1 MEDLTVSGIVQPEL
15 PRSYFDRSRKRIG
28 SYRTGLIYPVEAKIV
43 KPNDHVK
50 IKTEAVIRRLP
61 TIAPSFSSERIV
73 FRWFY
78 VPLRTLWKKFPQWL
92 TGTKEYTDDVPF
104 EEDVPRWTPSTA
116 EKTKAGTLWQALGY
130 PVNCL
135 PTTKPADFKR
145 QAYAYFY
152 DSFMRYKPIQK
163 SILVDGEPGTWT
175 GEDLLYVLKD
185 RDYFTTGLP
194 NQQLGEPVALPIT
207 GTTQAL
213 WEEGINEAPQ
223 FPFAMGW
230 TTGDST
236 DTFKPAAVGLNK
248 AQQPLGTDVP
258 SDPEI
263 HPGYLNAV
271 LKNQPETRSSTGQ
284 TVQELF
290 RWKPYTDKLNQN
302 IVDMTNI
309 ASATIAMIRHAGA
322 RQIQAENLA
331 RSGVMYT
338 DVLKLNWGDAPSDD
352 ILGLPTY
359 LGGMTVQ
366 VINSEVLQTSASQ
379 EGQPLGQLGGHG
391 LGVGTGDEIILN
403 AKEFGVLMG
412 LMYIKTENIYG
423 SQQMPREDE
432 FLSNEDVGWIA
443 YQHLSEQPVKKS
455 EILCASE
462 QFVWDN
468 NGTREFGNQ
477 DPTAKQYNDDI
488 FMYQPIYQFMREAQ
502 SDVFGLLTQE
512 QVYTDAQGTDIKKI
526 NNLYIWTEAYFYS
539 IKNGERPAFNSDF
552 LEMKGDNRNY
562 TITDDSLEADNF
574 IIWLNM
580 KEDWYSVLDKYGTP
594 GFFDHFG
601 QTTGA

>member
-28 SYRTGLIYPVEAKIV
+28 SYKTGLIYPIEAKIV
-43 KPNDHVK
+43 KPNDHVR
-50 IKTEAVIRRLP
+50 IKLEAVIRRLP
-61 TIAPSFSSERIV
+61 TLSPSFSEERIV

-78 VPLRTLWKKFPQWL
+78 VPLRTLWKKFPQWM
-92 TGTKEYTDDVPF
+92 TGIKEYTDDVPF

-163 SILVDGEPGTWT
+163 SILVEGEPGSWT

-207 GTTQAL
+207 GTTQAK
-213 WEEGINEAPQ
+213 WESVDDFAIEVSEGKLINDNSERIEAGPRVTDQ
-223 FPFAMGW
+223 TSNYPIR
-230 TTGDST
+230 TTGGQHIT
-236 DTFKPAAVGLNK
+236 NIYVTGVTAEQTGLLDTLNK
-248 AQQPLGTDVP
+248 NT
-258 SDPEI
+258 
-263 HPGYLNAV
+263 
-271 LKNQPETRSSTGQ
+271 
-284 TVQELF
+284 
-290 RWKPYTDKLNQN
+290 
-302 IVDMTNI
+302 VDMTNI

-352 ILGLPTY
+352 ILGLPRY
-359 LGGMTVQ
+359 LGGMTIQ
-366 VINSEVLQTSASQ
+366 IINSEVLQTSASE

-391 LGVGTGDEIILN
+391 LGVGTGEEIILN

-412 LMYIKTENIYG
+412 VMYIKTENIYG

-432 FLSNEDVGWIA
+432 FLSNEDIGWIA

-462 QFVWDN
+462 QYVWDN

-477 DPTAKQYNDDI
+477 DTTAKTHNDDI

-512 QVYTDAQGTDIKKI
+512 QIYTDATGTDIKKI
-526 NNLYIWTEAYFYS
+526 NNLYNWTEAQFYS
-539 IKNGERPAFNSDF
+539 IKDGERPAFNADF

-562 TITDDSLEADNF
+562 TVTDGSLEADNF
-574 IIWLNM
+574 IIWLNI
-580 KEDWYSVLDKYGTP
+580 KQEWYSVLDKYGTP
-594 GFFDHFG
+594 GLFDHFG
-601 QTTGA
+601 KTTGA

>member
-15 PRSYFDRSRKRIG
+15 PRSYFDRGRKRIG
-28 SYRTGLIYPVEAKIV
+28 SYKTGLIYPIEAKIV
-43 KPNDHVK
+43 KPNDHVR
-50 IKTEAVIRRLP
+50 IQLEAVIRRLP
-61 TIAPSFSSERIV
+61 TLSPSFSEERIV

-92 TGTKEYTDDVPF
+92 TGVKEYTDDIPF

-130 PVNCL
+130 PVNCM

-163 SILVDGEPGTWT
+163 SILNEGEPGSWT

-207 GTTQAL
+207 GSTQAI
-213 WEEGINEAPQ
+213 WAEG
-223 FPFAMGW
+223 
-230 TTGDST
+230 TGDFTLNTTTVPIRAPENVQVQLSQNTKPTPNIKIDGYGNDTHINFST
-236 DTFKPAAVGLNK
+236 SNNFDDFITSKTL
-248 AQQPLGTDVP
+248 
-258 SDPEI
+258 
-263 HPGYLNAV
+263 
-271 LKNQPETRSSTGQ
+271 
-284 TVQELF
+284 
-290 RWKPYTDKLNQN
+290 TDKLNQN
-302 IVDMTNI
+302 TVDMTNI

-352 ILGLPTY
+352 ILGLPRY

-366 VINSEVLQTSASQ
+366 VINSEVLQTSASE

-391 LGVGTGDEIILN
+391 LGVGTGEEIVLN

-412 LMYIKTENIYG
+412 VMYIKTENIYG

-432 FLSNEDVGWIA
+432 FLSNEDIGWIA

-462 QFVWDN
+462 QYVWDN
-468 NGTREFGNQ
+468 AGVREFGNK
-477 DPTAKQYNDDI
+477 DATAKQYNDDI

-512 QVYTDAQGTDIKKI
+512 QIYTDATGTDIKKI
-526 NNLYIWTEAYFYS
+526 NNLYNWTEAQFYS
-539 IKNGERPAFNSDF
+539 VKDGERPAFNADF

-562 TITDDSLEADNF
+562 TVTDGSLEADNF
-574 IIWLNM
+574 IIWLNI
-580 KEDWYSVLDKYGTP
+580 KQEWYSVLDKYGIP

-601 QTTGA
+601 QTKGA